1 MENLYL
7 TDNGLNK
14 ISFVNELELPSIK
27 KIVLNQNN
35 IDEFKSLMKYKKTI
49 EEIEIKDNCII
60 NIDYL
65 EDFINEC
72 TKLTSIGLSQNEI
85 DLNDDINQKII
96 RNIRNKGI
104 RVDV

>member
-1 MENLYL
+1 
-7 TDNGLNK
+7 
-14 ISFVNELELPSIK
+14 
-27 KIVLNQNN
+27 
-35 IDEFKSLMKYKKTI
+35 MKYKKTI

-72 TKLTSIGLSQNEI
+72 TKLTSIGLNQNEI

-104 RVDV
+104 RVDVY